1 MGGRRR
7 HDVIPSFGTALRVWL
22 RLGCISFGGPIAQID
37 LMHREVVERRRW
49 IDERSFLHALRLCT
63 ALPGPEAQ
71 QLACYLGYRL
81 HGVRGALAS
90 GGLFILPSLVL
101 IIALS
106 WIYMAFGET
115 GIVTGIVRALG
126 GAVIAL
132 VVAAGIRMAR
142 KVVRTRWT
150 LGIAIIAG
158 GAMLL
163 GAPFPLLVVLGA
175 LAGFLIGRARP
186 QALVPLEDQEDPG
199 EPPHA
204 VDRPALVR
212 RAIIGAAVWL
222 GAIAVLLAVGGVIA
236 ELTGFFTIVALVTF
250 GGAYAVLPFVAA
262 AAVGRF
268 GWLTPEQMIAGLAL
282 GETTPGPLI
291 MVNSFVGFVAGW
303 TVLGGAAGGIAG
315 ALVATFATFAPSFL
329 MISVG
334 APLIDHVPRRGPIA
348 DALAALQ
355 GVVAGA
361 IAVLVVYL
369 ADHAILRD
377 GGLDVLAAL
386 IAVVV
391 FALQRRGV
399 PVPILVLAAAAIG
412 AVVGLIGPSVGL
424 LA

>member
-1 MGGRRR
+1 
-7 HDVIPSFGTALRVWL
+7 VTPTFGAALRVWL
-22 RLGCISFGGPIAQID
+22 RLGCISFGGPVAQID
-37 LMHREVVERRRW
+37 LMHREVVERRQW

-81 HGVRGALAS
+81 HGVRGAIAS
-90 GGLFILPSLVL
+90 GGLFILPSLLL

-106 WIYMAFGET
+106 WMYMTLGET
-115 GIVTGIVRALG
+115 SIVAGIVRALG
-126 GAVIAL
+126 GAVVAL
-132 VVAAGIRMAR
+132 VVAAGLRMGR

-150 LGIAIIAG
+150 LGIGVLAAA
-158 GAMLL
+158 AMLL
-163 GAPFPLLVVLGA
+163 GTPFPILVVVGG
-175 LAGFLIGRARP
+175 LAGVLIGRARP
-186 QALVPLEDQEDPG
+186 AALVPLEDQEDPG

-204 VDRPALVR
+204 VDRRVLIR
-212 RAIIGAAVWL
+212 RAVIGAALWL
-222 GAIAVLLAVGGVIA
+222 GAVGALLAVGGVVA

-303 TVLGGAAGGIAG
+303 TTLGGATGGIVG

-329 MISVG
+329 LIAVG
-334 APLIDHVPRRGPIA
+334 APLVDHVPRRGPVA

-369 ADHAILRD
+369 ADHALLRD
-377 GGLDVLAAL
+377 GGIDLLAAA
-386 IAVVV
+386 IAIVV
-391 FALQRRGV
+391 FALHRRGV
-399 PVPILVLAAAAIG
+399 PVPALIVGTALIG
-412 AVVGLIGPSVGL
+412 ALAGLIGPGFGL

>member
-1 MGGRRR
+1 MT
-7 HDVIPSFGTALRVWL
+7 PSFGEALRVWL

-37 LMHREVVERRRW
+37 LMHREVVERRQW

-81 HGVRGALAS
+81 HGVRGAIAS
-90 GGLFILPSLVL
+90 GGLFILPSLLL

-115 GIVTGIVRALG
+115 GVVTGIVRALG
-126 GAVIAL
+126 GAVVAL
-132 VVAAGIRMAR
+132 VVAAGIRMGR
-142 KVVRTRWT
+142 KVVKTRWT
-150 LGIAIIAG
+150 LAIAVIAG
-158 GAMLL
+158 VSMLL
-163 GAPFPLLVVLGA
+163 GALFPILVVLGA
-175 LAGFLIGRARP
+175 LAGFLIGRFRP
-186 QALVPLEDQEDPG
+186 TALVPLEDQEDPG
-199 EPPHA
+199 EPPHP
-204 VDRPALVR
+204 VDRPALIR
-212 RAIIGAAVWL
+212 RAIIGTAIWL
-222 GAIAVLLAVGGVIA
+222 GAIIALLAVGGVIA

-303 TVLGGAAGGIAG
+303 TTLGGAAGGIAG

-334 APLIDHVPRRGPIA
+334 APLIEHVPRRGPVA

-377 GGLDVLAAL
+377 GGIDLLAAAV
-386 IAVVV
+386 AVVV
-391 FALQRRGV
+391 FVLQRRGV
-399 PVPILVLAAAAIG
+399 PVPVLVVAAAAIG
-412 AVVGLIGPSVGL
+412 AIVGLIGPTFGL
-424 LA
+424 LT

>member
-1 MGGRRR
+1 MT
-7 HDVIPSFGTALRVWL
+7 PSFGAALRVWL
-22 RLGCISFGGPIAQID
+22 RLGCLSFGGPVAQID
-37 LMHREVVERRRW
+37 LMHREVVERRQW
-49 IDERSFLHALRLCT
+49 VDERSFLHALRLCT

-81 HGVRGALAS
+81 HGVRGAIAS
-90 GGLFILPSLVL
+90 GGLFILPSLLL

-106 WIYMAFGET
+106 WMYMTLGET
-115 GIVTGIVRALG
+115 SIVTGIVRALG

-132 VVAAGIRMAR
+132 VVAAGLRMGR

-150 LGIAIIAG
+150 LGIGVLAAA
-158 GAMLL
+158 AMLL
-163 GAPFPLLVVLGA
+163 GTPFPILVVVGG
-175 LAGFLIGRARP
+175 LAGILIGRARP
-186 QALVPLEDQEDPG
+186 AALVPLEDQEDPG

-204 VDRPALVR
+204 VDRRVLIR
-212 RAIIGAAVWL
+212 RAAIGAALWL
-222 GAIAVLLAVGGVIA
+222 GAVGALLAVGGVVA

-303 TVLGGAAGGIAG
+303 TTLGGATGGIVG

-329 MISVG
+329 LITVG
-334 APLIDHVPRRGPIA
+334 APLVDHVPRRGPVA

-369 ADHAILRD
+369 ADHALLQN
-377 GGLDVLAAL
+377 GGVDLLAAA
-386 IAVVV
+386 IAIVV
-391 FALQRRGV
+391 FALHRRGV
-399 PVPILVLAAAAIG
+399 PVPALIVGTALIG
-412 AVVGLIGPSVGL
+412 AVAGLIGPGFGL

>member
-1 MGGRRR
+1 MT
-7 HDVIPSFGTALRVWL
+7 PSFGAALRVWL
-22 RLGCISFGGPIAQID
+22 RLGCLSFGGPVAQID
-37 LMHREVVERRRW
+37 LMHREVVERRQW
-49 IDERSFLHALRLCT
+49 VDERSFLHALRLCT

-81 HGVRGALAS
+81 HGVRGAIAS
-90 GGLFILPSLVL
+90 GGLFILPSLLL

-106 WIYMAFGET
+106 WMYMTLGET
-115 GIVTGIVRALG
+115 SIVTGIVRALG

-132 VVAAGIRMAR
+132 VVAAGLRMGR

-150 LGIAIIAG
+150 LGIGVLAAA
-158 GAMLL
+158 AMLL
-163 GAPFPLLVVLGA
+163 GTPFPILVVVGG
-175 LAGFLIGRARP
+175 LAGILIGRARP
-186 QALVPLEDQEDPG
+186 AALVPLEDQEDPS

-204 VDRPALVR
+204 VDRRVLIR
-212 RAIIGAAVWL
+212 RAAIGAALWL
-222 GAIAVLLAVGGVIA
+222 GAVGALLAVGGVVA

-303 TVLGGAAGGIAG
+303 TTLGGATGGIVG

-329 MISVG
+329 LITVG
-334 APLIDHVPRRGPIA
+334 APLVDHVPRRGPVA

-369 ADHAILRD
+369 ADHALLQN
-377 GGLDVLAAL
+377 GGVDLLAAA
-386 IAVVV
+386 IAIVV
-391 FALQRRGV
+391 FALHRRGV
-399 PVPILVLAAAAIG
+399 PVPALIVGTALIG
-412 AVVGLIGPSVGL
+412 AVAGLIGPGFGL

>member
-1 MGGRRR
+1 MT
-7 HDVIPSFGTALRVWL
+7 PTFGAALRVWL
-22 RLGCISFGGPIAQID
+22 RLGCISFGGPVAQID
-37 LMHREVVERRRW
+37 LMHREVVERRQW
-49 IDERSFLHALRLCT
+49 IDERSFLPARRLCT

-81 HGVRGALAS
+81 HGVRGAIAS
-90 GGLFILPSLVL
+90 GGLFILPSLLL

-106 WIYMAFGET
+106 WMYMTLGET
-115 GIVTGIVRALG
+115 SIVAGIVRALG
-126 GAVIAL
+126 GAVVAL
-132 VVAAGIRMAR
+132 VVAAGLRMGR

-150 LGIAIIAG
+150 LGIGVLAAA
-158 GAMLL
+158 AMLL
-163 GAPFPLLVVLGA
+163 GTPFPILVVVGG
-175 LAGFLIGRARP
+175 LAGILIGRARP
-186 QALVPLEDQEDPG
+186 AALVPLEDQEDPG

-204 VDRPALVR
+204 VDRRVLIR
-212 RAIIGAAVWL
+212 RAVIGAALWL
-222 GAIAVLLAVGGVIA
+222 GAVGALLAVGGVVA

-303 TVLGGAAGGIAG
+303 TTLGGATGGIVG

-329 MISVG
+329 LIAVG
-334 APLIDHVPRRGPIA
+334 APLVDHVPRRGPVA

-369 ADHAILRD
+369 ADHALLRD
-377 GGLDVLAAL
+377 GGIDLLAAA
-386 IAVVV
+386 IAIVV
-391 FALQRRGV
+391 FALHRRGV
-399 PVPILVLAAAAIG
+399 PVPALIVGTALIG
-412 AVVGLIGPSVGL
+412 ALAGLIGPGFGL

>member
-1 MGGRRR
+1 MTPPLG
-7 HDVIPSFGTALRVWL
+7 SALRLWL

-37 LMHREVVERRRW
+37 LMHREVVERRGW
-49 IDERSFLHALRLCT
+49 VDERSFLHALRLCT

-71 QLACYLGYRL
+71 QLACYLGWRL
-81 HGVRGALAS
+81 HGVRGAIAG
-90 GGLFILPSLVL
+90 GGLFILPSLVV

-106 WIYMAFGET
+106 WAYMALGET
-115 GIVTGIVRALG
+115 GVVTGAVRALG

-150 LGIAIIAG
+150 VAIAIVAG
-158 GAMLL
+158 ASMAL
-163 GAPFPLLVVLGA
+163 GAPFPLLVLLGA
-175 LAGFLIGRARP
+175 GAGVAIGRLRP
-186 QALVPLEDQEDPG
+186 AALVPLEDQADPG
-199 EPPHA
+199 EAARP
-204 VDRPALVR
+204 VDRAALLR
-212 RAIIGAAVWL
+212 RAAAAAAIWL
-222 GAIAVLLAVGGVIA
+222 GALAALLAVGGVIA

-303 TVLGGAAGGIAG
+303 VALGGAAGGIAG

-329 MISVG
+329 MIAVG
-334 APLIDHVPRRGPIA
+334 APLIDRVPRRGPVA

-361 IAVLVVYL
+361 IAVLAAYL
-369 ADHAILRD
+369 AEHAILRD
-377 GGLDVLAAL
+377 GGVDLLAA
-386 IAVVV
+386 AVAAAV
-391 FALQRRGV
+391 FALARRGV
-399 PVPILVLAAAAIG
+399 PVPALVVGAALIG
-412 AVVGLIGPSVGL
+412 AICGALDPAFAL
-424 LA
+424 LS

>member
-1 MGGRRR
+1 MT
-7 HDVIPSFGTALRVWL
+7 PSFGAALRVWL

-37 LMHREVVERRRW
+37 LMHREVVERRQW
-49 IDERSFLHALRLCT
+49 VDERSFLHALRLCT

-81 HGVRGALAS
+81 HGVRGAIAS
-90 GGLFILPSLVL
+90 GGLFILPSLLL

-106 WIYMAFGET
+106 WMYMTLGET
-115 GIVTGIVRALG
+115 SIVAGIVRALG
-126 GAVIAL
+126 GAVVAL
-132 VVAAGIRMAR
+132 VVAAGLRMGR

-150 LGIAIIAG
+150 FGIGVLAAA
-158 GAMLL
+158 AMLL
-163 GAPFPLLVVLGA
+163 GTPFPILVVVGG
-175 LAGFLIGRARP
+175 LAGVLIGRARP
-186 QALVPLEDQEDPG
+186 AALVPLEDQEDPG

-204 VDRPALVR
+204 VDRRVLIR
-212 RAIIGAAVWL
+212 RAVIGAALWL
-222 GAIAVLLAVGGVIA
+222 GAVGALLAVGGVVA

-250 GGAYAVLPFVAA
+250 GGAYAVLPLGAA

-268 GWLTPEQMIAGLAL
+268 GWLTPGQMSAGLAL

-303 TVLGGAAGGIAG
+303 TTLGGATGGIIG

-329 MISVG
+329 LIAVG
-334 APLIDHVPRRGPIA
+334 APLVDHVPRRGTVA

-369 ADHAILRD
+369 ADHALLRD
-377 GGLDVLAAL
+377 GGIDFLAAA
-386 IAVVV
+386 IAIVV
-391 FALQRRGV
+391 FALHRRGV
-399 PVPILVLAAAAIG
+399 PVPALIVGTALIG
-412 AVVGLIGPSVGL
+412 ALAGLIGPGFGL

>member
-1 MGGRRR
+1 MT
-7 HDVIPSFGTALRVWL
+7 PSFGAALRVWL

-37 LMHREVVERRRW
+37 LMHREVVERRQW
-49 IDERSFLHALRLCT
+49 VDERSFLHALRLCT

-81 HGVRGALAS
+81 HGVRGAIAS
-90 GGLFILPSLVL
+90 GGLFILPSLLL

-106 WIYMAFGET
+106 WMYMTLGET
-115 GIVTGIVRALG
+115 SIVAGIVRALG
-126 GAVIAL
+126 GAVVAL
-132 VVAAGIRMAR
+132 VVAAGLRMGR

-150 LGIAIIAG
+150 FGIGVLAAA
-158 GAMLL
+158 AMLL
-163 GAPFPLLVVLGA
+163 GTPFPILVVVGG
-175 LAGFLIGRARP
+175 LAGVLIGRARP
-186 QALVPLEDQEDPG
+186 AALVPLEDQEDPG

-204 VDRPALVR
+204 VDRRVLIR
-212 RAIIGAAVWL
+212 RAVIGAALWL
-222 GAIAVLLAVGGVIA
+222 GAVGALLAVGGVVA

-303 TVLGGAAGGIAG
+303 TTLGGATGGIIG

-329 MISVG
+329 LIAVG
-334 APLIDHVPRRGPIA
+334 APLVDHVPRRGTVA

-369 ADHAILRD
+369 ADHALLRD
-377 GGLDVLAAL
+377 GGIDFLAAA
-386 IAVVV
+386 IAIVV
-391 FALQRRGV
+391 FALHRRGV
-399 PVPILVLAAAAIG
+399 PAPALIVGTALIG
-412 AVVGLIGPSVGL
+412 ALAGLIGPGFGL

>member
-1 MGGRRR
+1 MT
-7 HDVIPSFGTALRVWL
+7 PSFGAALRVWL

-37 LMHREVVERRRW
+37 LMHREVVERRQW
-49 IDERSFLHALRLCT
+49 VDERSFLHALRLCT

-81 HGVRGALAS
+81 HGVRGAIAS
-90 GGLFILPSLVL
+90 GGLFILPSLLL

-106 WIYMAFGET
+106 WMYMTLGET
-115 GIVTGIVRALG
+115 SIVAGIVRALG
-126 GAVIAL
+126 GAVVAL
-132 VVAAGIRMAR
+132 VVAAGLRMGR

-150 LGIAIIAG
+150 FGIGVLAAA
-158 GAMLL
+158 AMLL
-163 GAPFPLLVVLGA
+163 GTPFPILVVVGG
-175 LAGFLIGRARP
+175 LAGVLIGRARP
-186 QALVPLEDQEDPG
+186 AALVPLEDQEDPG

-204 VDRPALVR
+204 VDRRVLIR
-212 RAIIGAAVWL
+212 RAVIGAALWL
-222 GAIAVLLAVGGVIA
+222 GAVGALLAVGGVVA

-303 TVLGGAAGGIAG
+303 TTLGGATGGIIG

-329 MISVG
+329 LIAVG
-334 APLIDHVPRRGPIA
+334 APLVDHVPRRGTVA

-369 ADHAILRD
+369 ADHALLRD
-377 GGLDVLAAL
+377 GGIDFLAAA
-386 IAVVV
+386 IAIVV
-391 FALQRRGV
+391 FALHRRGV
-399 PVPILVLAAAAIG
+399 PVPALIVGTALIG
-412 AVVGLIGPSVGL
+412 ALAGLIGPGFGL

>member
-1 MGGRRR
+1 MT
-7 HDVIPSFGTALRVWL
+7 PSFGAALRVWL
-22 RLGCISFGGPIAQID
+22 RLGCVSFGGPIAQVD
-37 LMHREVVERRRW
+37 LMHREIVERRRW
-49 IDERSFLHALRLCT
+49 VDERSFLHALRLCT

-81 HGVRGALAS
+81 HGVRGAIAS
-90 GGLFILPSLVL
+90 GGLFILPSLLL

-115 GIVTGIVRALG
+115 GVVTGIVRALG
-126 GAVIAL
+126 GAVVAL
-132 VVAAGIRMAR
+132 VVAAGIRMGR
-142 KVVRTRWT
+142 KVVKTRWT
-150 LGIAIIAG
+150 LGIALVAG
-158 GAMLL
+158 VAMLL
-163 GAPFPLLVVLGA
+163 GALFPILVALGA
-175 LAGFLIGRARP
+175 LAGVLIGRVRP
-186 QALVPLEDQEDPG
+186 AALVPLEDQEDPG
-199 EPPHA
+199 APPEA
-204 VDRPALVR
+204 IDRPALVR
-212 RAIIGAAVWL
+212 RAIIGAAIWL
-222 GAIAVLLAVGGVIA
+222 AAIGALLLVGGVIA

-303 TVLGGAAGGIAG
+303 TILGGAAGGIAG

-334 APLIDHVPRRGPIA
+334 APLIDHVPRRGPVA

-377 GGLDVLAAL
+377 GGIDLLAAA
-386 IAVVV
+386 IAVAV
-391 FALQRRGV
+391 FVLQRRGL
-399 PVPILVLAAAAIG
+399 PVPALIVAAAAIG
-412 AVVGLIGPSVGL
+412 AVVGLLGPAVGL

>member
-1 MGGRRR
+1 MT
-7 HDVIPSFGTALRVWL
+7 PSFGAALRVWL
-22 RLGCISFGGPIAQID
+22 RLGCLSFGGPVAQID
-37 LMHREVVERRRW
+37 LMHREVVERRQW
-49 IDERSFLHALRLCT
+49 VDERSFLHALRLCT

-81 HGVRGALAS
+81 HGVRGAIAS
-90 GGLFILPSLVL
+90 GGLFILPSLLL

-106 WIYMAFGET
+106 WMYMTLGET
-115 GIVTGIVRALG
+115 SIVTGIVRALG

-132 VVAAGIRMAR
+132 VVAAGLRMGR

-150 LGIAIIAG
+150 LGIGVLAAA
-158 GAMLL
+158 AMLL
-163 GAPFPLLVVLGA
+163 GTPFPILVVVGG
-175 LAGFLIGRARP
+175 LAGILIGRARP
-186 QALVPLEDQEDPG
+186 AALVPLEDQEDPG

-204 VDRPALVR
+204 VERRVLIR
-212 RAIIGAAVWL
+212 RAAIGAALWL
-222 GAIAVLLAVGGVIA
+222 GAVGALLAVGGVVA

-303 TVLGGAAGGIAG
+303 TTLGGATGGIIG

-329 MISVG
+329 LIAVG
-334 APLIDHVPRRGPIA
+334 APLVDHVPRHGPVA

-369 ADHAILRD
+369 ADHALLRD
-377 GGLDVLAAL
+377 GGIDLLAAA
-386 IAVVV
+386 IAIVV
-391 FALQRRGV
+391 FALHRRGV
-399 PVPILVLAAAAIG
+399 PVPALIVGTALIG
-412 AVVGLIGPSVGL
+412 ALAGLIGPGFGL

>member
-1 MGGRRR
+1 MT
-7 HDVIPSFGTALRVWL
+7 PSFGAALRVWL
-22 RLGCISFGGPIAQID
+22 RLGCLSFGGPVAQID
-37 LMHREVVERRRW
+37 LMHREVVERRQW
-49 IDERSFLHALRLCT
+49 VDERSFLHALRLCT

-81 HGVRGALAS
+81 HGVRGAIAS
-90 GGLFILPSLVL
+90 GGLFILPSLLL

-106 WIYMAFGET
+106 WMYMTLGET
-115 GIVTGIVRALG
+115 SIVTGIVRALG

-132 VVAAGIRMAR
+132 VVAAGLRMGR

-150 LGIAIIAG
+150 LGIGVLAAA
-158 GAMLL
+158 AMLL
-163 GAPFPLLVVLGA
+163 GTPFPILVVVGG
-175 LAGFLIGRARP
+175 LAGILIGRARP
-186 QALVPLEDQEDPG
+186 AALVPLEDQEDPG

-204 VDRPALVR
+204 VDRRVLIR
-212 RAIIGAAVWL
+212 RAAIGAALWL
-222 GAIAVLLAVGGVIA
+222 GAIGALLAVGGVVA

-303 TVLGGAAGGIAG
+303 TTLGGATGGIVG

-329 MISVG
+329 LITVG
-334 APLIDHVPRRGPIA
+334 APLVDHVPRRGPVA

-369 ADHAILRD
+369 ADHALLQN
-377 GGLDVLAAL
+377 GGVDLLAAA
-386 IAVVV
+386 IAIVV
-391 FALQRRGV
+391 FALHRRGV
-399 PVPILVLAAAAIG
+399 PVPALIVGTALIG
-412 AVVGLIGPSVGL
+412 AVAGLIGPGFGL

>member
-1 MGGRRR
+1 MT
-7 HDVIPSFGTALRVWL
+7 PSFGAALRVWL
-22 RLGCISFGGPIAQID
+22 RLGCVSFGGPIAQVD
-37 LMHREVVERRRW
+37 LMHREIVERRRW
-49 IDERSFLHALRLCT
+49 VDERSFLHALRLCT

-81 HGVRGALAS
+81 HGVRGAIAS
-90 GGLFILPSLVL
+90 GGLFILPSLLL

-115 GIVTGIVRALG
+115 GVVTGIVRALG
-126 GAVIAL
+126 GAVVAL
-132 VVAAGIRMAR
+132 VVAAGIRMGR
-142 KVVRTRWT
+142 KVVKTRWT
-150 LGIAIIAG
+150 LGIALVAG
-158 GAMLL
+158 VAMLL
-163 GAPFPLLVVLGA
+163 GALFPILVALGA
-175 LAGFLIGRARP
+175 LAGVLIGRVRP
-186 QALVPLEDQEDPG
+186 AALVPLEDQEDPG
-199 EPPHA
+199 APPEA
-204 VDRPALVR
+204 IDRPALVR
-212 RAIIGAAVWL
+212 RAIIGAAIWL
-222 GAIAVLLAVGGVIA
+222 AAIGALLVVGGVIA

-303 TVLGGAAGGIAG
+303 TILGGAAGGIAG

-334 APLIDHVPRRGPIA
+334 APLIDHVPRRGPVA

-377 GGLDVLAAL
+377 GGIDLLAAA
-386 IAVVV
+386 IAVAV
-391 FALQRRGV
+391 FVLQRRGL
-399 PVPILVLAAAAIG
+399 PVPALIVAAAAIG
-412 AVVGLIGPSVGL
+412 AVVGLLGPAVGL